1 MKWPEER
8 KDVKTNKNAGLEP
21 TFIRS
26 VQKQNL
32 LMDLFRTERLKTEWV
47 N

>member
-8 KDVKTNKNAGLEP
+8 KDVKTNKTAGSEP

-26 VQKQNL
+26 AQKQNL
-32 LMDLFRTERLKTEWV
+32 LIDPLRTERLKTEWV